1 MTTTTALRPLTPRQ
15 RAIWRYIR
23 DYHAEHRHGCCVR
36 DLCRRFGMTS
46 PNGGAYTVDVLIRK
60 GWVEWPKLRSAAY
73 RMPHC
78 ILPSR
83 ESLEADDAETT

>member
-1 MTTTTALRPLTPRQ
+1 MTTTILRPLTTRQ

-36 DLCRRFGMTS
+36 DLCRRFRMAS
-46 PNGGAYTVDVLIRK
+46 PNGGASAVEVLIRK